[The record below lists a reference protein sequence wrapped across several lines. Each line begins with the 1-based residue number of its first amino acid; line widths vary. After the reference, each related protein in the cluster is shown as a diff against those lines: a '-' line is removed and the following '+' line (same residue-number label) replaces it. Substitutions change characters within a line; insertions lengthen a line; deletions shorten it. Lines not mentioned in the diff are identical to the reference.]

1 MPDDRNKTGSPDR
14 DRIDVNTDHELRYWT
29 DALGVSEERLR
40 DAVKQ
45 VGTSADAV
53 RQHLGK

>member
-1 MPDDRNKTGSPDR
+1 MSDDKNKTGSPDR
-14 DRIDVNTDHELRYWT
+14 DRIDVNTDYELRYWT